1 MFINTKYR
9 TEEEEIMD
17 DFEMEGE
24 RLRVTLDEIAQI
36 NRLLG
41 GNTLTLKGV
50 DYLIDQIVSD
60 SVVTILDIGCG
71 NGDMLRAL
79 ADFAL
84 KKGWKFKLIGVDAN
98 LYTVDYARKLSE
110 TYQNIEY
117 HHMDIFSDEFSNLE
131 YDIVTCTLILHHFND
146 SELLKLMTLLIK
158 KSKIGIVVNDLH
170 RSAVAYR
177 LFQLVSFIF
186 RLSEMPS
193 KDGLTSILRGFKK
206 KELETFSKKLTI
218 KNYKI
223 RWKWAFRY
231 QWIIKTV

>member
-24 RLRVTLDEIAQI
+24 TLRITLDEIAQI

-41 GNTLTLKGV
+41 GNSLTLKGV
-50 DYLIDQIVSD
+50 DSLIDKEVSN
-60 SVVTILDIGCG
+60 SVISILDIGCG

-79 ADFAL
+79 ADYAL
-84 KKGWKFKLIGVDAN
+84 KKGWKLQLIGVDAN
-98 LYTVDYARKLSE
+98 LYTIDYAKKLSE
-110 TYQNIEY
+110 EYENIEY
-117 HHMDIFSDEFSNLE
+117 LHMDIFSDEFSNLE
-131 YDIVTCTLILHHFND
+131 YDIVTCTLTLHHFGNK
-146 SELLKLMTLLIK
+146 ELLSLMSLLIK

-170 RSAVAYR
+170 RSSIAYR
-177 LFQLVSFIF
+177 LFQLISFVF

-193 KDGLTSILRGFKK
+193 QDGLTSILRGFKK
-206 KELETFSKKLTI
+206 KELEEFSKKLTI

-223 RWKWAFRY
+223 HWKWAFRY
-231 QWIIKTV
+231 QWIIKTI